1 MNSHLQS
8 LSLYGTTEMN
18 NDPAIATHKQSTA
31 ERLESFVEQAEMLV
45 TAYEKQS
52 ILLQNTRLELQKLQK
67 QNAEM
72 KDELERLNP
81 NHQRIAHQQLSLDV
95 SQSSPSTHLPHSQSS
110 DTPSIDRTDVQ
121 LLLSE
126 IETCI
131 AILES

>member
-1 MNSHLQS
+1 
-8 LSLYGTTEMN
+8 MN

-31 ERLESFVEQAEMLV
+31 ERLESFVEQAEILV

-95 SQSSPSTHLPHSQSS
+95 SQRSPSTHLPHSQSS